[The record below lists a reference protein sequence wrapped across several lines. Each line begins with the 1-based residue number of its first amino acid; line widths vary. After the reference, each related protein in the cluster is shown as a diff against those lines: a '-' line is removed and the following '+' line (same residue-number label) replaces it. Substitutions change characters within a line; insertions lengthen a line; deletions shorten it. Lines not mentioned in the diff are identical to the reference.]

1 MDFKIEKWDL
11 KYVDD
16 VVKYANNKR
25 IADNLRDIFPYPY
38 TKENAEFFIKDCI
51 NNDINNILKAITVN
65 GKAVG
70 SISVIKLNDVNRKT
84 AEIGYWIGEEFQNK
98 GIMKKA
104 VKMIIEE
111 AFEKTDIV
119 RIEAEIFETN
129 IPSKKVLENNGFK
142 LEGRKEKSIFKNGK
156 IMDSL
161 IYAIIK

>member
-1 MDFKIEKWDL
+1 MDFKIEQWDL

-111 AFEKTDIV
+111 AFERMDIV

-161 IYAIIK
+161 IYATLK

>member
-1 MDFKIEKWDL
+1 MDFKIEQWDL

-16 VVKYANNKR
+16 VVKYADNKR

-104 VKMIIEE
+104 VKMVIEE
-111 AFEKTDIV
+111 AFERMDIV

-129 IPSKKVLENNGFK
+129 IPSRKVLQNNGFK

>member
-1 MDFKIEKWDL
+1 MDFKLEKWDL
-11 KYVDD
+11 KYTDD
-16 VVKYANNKR
+16 VVKHANNKR
-25 IADNLRDIFPYPY
+25 IADNLRDVFPYPY
-38 TKENAEFFIKDCI
+38 TKEDAVFFIKDCI
-51 NNDINNILKAITVN
+51 NNDSNNILKAITVN
-65 GKAVG
+65 GEAVG

-142 LEGRKEKSIFKNGK
+142 LEGRKEKSILKNGK
-156 IMDSL
+156 IMASL
-161 IYAIIK
+161 IYTTFK